1 MRSRHIRAFGLL
13 VGLVAV
19 LGMASIA
26 TGESLTDQQI
36 SRQINRRLSEDA
48 FSNVNVSVQ
57 ASVVSL
63 SGTVPSLWAKNA
75 AIAKA
80 RDLSDV
86 TSVVSDALDIER
98 AESDRVIVE
107 QIAKDI
113 WRVSIPG
120 PAAAARPRVTTAPGI
135 AESQR
140 PSGRF
145 GRHDTDA
152 GFGHAPF
159 GRFPHP
165 RSHVDHDHV
174 EHLGPDADL
183 HGLASVDFS
192 HHLDGVGPH
201 GFTAQ
206 RKLQDELD
214 QALYAH
220 SGNAFYGIFDYVA
233 GWVEDGVVAL
243 TGYVTH
249 DYKASKMVEFVS
261 RVAGVKEIQNQV
273 EVLPVSAL
281 DDRLRVSLAT
291 NIYGNPLFWNDA
303 TRLVPPVHIIV
314 DNLRVTLSGV
324 VFSEVEKRVAAD
336 TVRQTPGVLS
346 FQNNLDLGSPS
357 NRTHSATGGSLAGR
371 SILSGFPRTSG
382 GVGGTV
388 RGRRPAMMSP

>member
-26 TGESLTDQQI
+26 AGESLTDQQI
-36 SRQINRRLSEDA
+36 GRQIDRRLSEDA
-48 FSNVNVSVQ
+48 FSNVHVSVQ

-63 SGTVPSLWAKNA
+63 SGTVPSLWAKDA
-75 AIAKA
+75 AIAKV

-86 TSVVSDALDIER
+86 TSVVSDALDIES
-98 AESDRVIVE
+98 AESDRAIVE
-107 QIAKDI
+107 QIAQDI

-120 PAAAARPRVTTAPGI
+120 PAAAARPGVSTAPGI
-135 AESQR
+135 AQSQR

-159 GRFPHP
+159 GRFPRP

-174 EHLGPDADL
+174 EHHGPNADL
-183 HGLASVDFS
+183 HGLASVDFR

-201 GFTAQ
+201 GFTA
-206 RKLQDELD
+206 

-233 GWVEDGVVAL
+233 GSVEDGVVAL

-314 DNLRVTLSGV
+314 DSLHVTLSGV

-336 TVRQTPGVLS
+336 IVRQTPGVLS
-346 FQNNLDLGSPS
+346 FQNTLEIEGQ
-357 NRTHSATGGSLAGR
+357 
-371 SILSGFPRTSG
+371 ISG
-382 GVGGTV
+382 
-388 RGRRPAMMSP
+388 